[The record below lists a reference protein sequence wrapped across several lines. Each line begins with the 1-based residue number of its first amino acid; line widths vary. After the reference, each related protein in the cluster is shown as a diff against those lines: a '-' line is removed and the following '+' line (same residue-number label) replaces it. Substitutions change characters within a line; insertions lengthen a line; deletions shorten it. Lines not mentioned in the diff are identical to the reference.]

1 MQTRLDDINN
11 RVDDLTTRLKAL
23 GLQANMNQR
32 RKRDITGMM
41 LTASLSLNRFVQIL
55 VVSMITSAHLMKK
68 IEVILLEIIG
78 IIKITV

>member
-1 MQTRLDDINN
+1 M
-11 RVDDLTTRLKAL
+11 
-23 GLQANMNQR
+23 
-32 RKRDITGMM
+32 TGMM

-55 VVSMITSAHLMKK
+55 VVIMTMSAHLMKK

>member
-78 IIKITV
+78 IIKIIV